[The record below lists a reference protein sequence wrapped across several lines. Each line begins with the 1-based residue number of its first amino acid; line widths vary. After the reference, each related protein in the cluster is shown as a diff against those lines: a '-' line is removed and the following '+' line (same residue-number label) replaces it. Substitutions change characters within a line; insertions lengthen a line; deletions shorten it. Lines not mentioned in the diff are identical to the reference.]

1 MRRLYEMSIGM
12 PNKLD
17 SYDVIV
23 AGAGIGG
30 LLSAAMLT
38 KSGFSVIVFERLS
51 FIGGR
56 FTSFNFKGYEIPSG
70 AVHMIPNSRGSFT
83 KIMREFGIDYKKTD
97 VWVEYIWGDRRRSC
111 RHATSIFS
119 ALKSTSARWALAKV
133 IFEVMKP
140 QKTEGISFGEYLKSE
155 IGNDELYRFFEAF
168 ANFSLSLSVEDI
180 SAKNMFKILKDMLLQ
195 GLLWDNRVVPIGGC
209 KGVVRSLKEIIS
221 AHNGKIV
228 TNADVRKILVHEGVA
243 NGVFVKV
250 GGDCRE
256 LTSRYVVSNLGPI
269 KTYEKMDKGGY
280 SGVLSELRGK
290 KPPAGITI
298 SIAASKDMLGHSGI
312 TLTPIGERV
321 CGMVQPTAIDP
332 SLAPEGKHLLL
343 THQILKSQNIKKE
356 IELGIADL
364 HNIFPDFD
372 EHCEILCAHSFHSE
386 WPVNYITQGE
396 DLPNRTQIENLFMV
410 GDGNKPPAH
419 IMTEGVAHGVKQVVD
434 AICASQSR
442 QIK

>member
-1 MRRLYEMSIGM
+1 MYEMSISM
-12 PNKLD
+12 SDKRD

-30 LLSAAMLT
+30 LLSAAMLS
-38 KSGFSVIVFERLS
+38 KRGFSVIVFERLS

-70 AVHMIPNSRGSFT
+70 AVHTIPNSRGSFT
-83 KIMREFGIDYKKTD
+83 KILREFGIDYKKTD
-97 VWVEYIWGDRRRSC
+97 VWVEYIWGDHRRSC
-111 RHATSIFS
+111 RHAAGIFNT
-119 ALKSTSARWALAKV
+119 LKSTSAKWALAKV
-133 IFEVMKP
+133 IFEFMQPRKDV
-140 QKTEGISFGEYLKSE
+140 EVSFGEYLKSE

-168 ANFSLSLSVEDI
+168 TNFSLSLSLEDI
-180 SAKNMFKILKDMLLQ
+180 SAKAMFGILRGILLQ
-195 GLLWDNRVVPIGGC
+195 GLLLDNRVVPIGGC
-209 KGVVRSLKEIIS
+209 KGVINGLKEVIS

-228 TNADVRKILVHEGVA
+228 TNADVQKILVNKGRADGV
-243 NGVFVKV
+243 VVKV
-250 GGDCRE
+250 GRECME
-256 LTSRYVVSNLGPI
+256 LTGRYVVSNLGPI
-269 KTYEKMDKGGY
+269 KTYEKMDGEEY

-343 THQILKSQNIKKE
+343 THQILKNRNIKKE

-364 HNIFPDFD
+364 HKIFPDFD
-372 EHCEILCAHSFHSE
+372 EHCEILCTHSFHSD
-386 WPVNYITQGE
+386 WPVNYVTQGE

-419 IMTEGVAHGVKQVVD
+419 IMAEGVAYGAKQVVD
-434 AICASQSR
+434 AICASQH
-442 QIK
+442 K

>member
-1 MRRLYEMSIGM
+1 MPIGM

-30 LLSAAMLT
+30 LLSAAMLS
-38 KSGFSVIVFERLS
+38 KNGFSVIVFERLS

-97 VWVEYIWGDRRRSC
+97 VWVEYIWDDHRRSC
-111 RHATSIFS
+111 RNAAGIFNT
-119 ALKSTSARWALAKV
+119 LKSTSARLALAKV
-133 IFEVMKP
+133 IFEFMQP
-140 QKTEGISFGEYLKSE
+140 QKDLGISFGEYLKSE
-155 IGNDELYRFFEAF
+155 IGNDDLYRFFEAF
-168 ANFSLSLSVEDI
+168 TNFSLSLSLEDI
-180 SAKNMFKILKDMLLQ
+180 SSKAMFGILRNILLQ
-195 GLLWDNRVVPIGGC
+195 GLLLDNRVVPIGGC
-209 KGVVRSLKEIIS
+209 KGVIKGLKEVIS

-228 TNADVRKILVHEGVA
+228 TNADVRKILVHKARADGV
-243 NGVFVKV
+243 VVKV
-250 GGDCRE
+250 GGECME
-256 LTSRYVVSNLGPI
+256 LTGRYIVSNLGPI
-269 KTYEKMDKGGY
+269 KTYEKIDRGEY
-280 SGVLSELRGK
+280 SGVLSELRWK

-343 THQILKSQNIKKE
+343 THQILKNQNIKNE

-364 HNIFPDFD
+364 HKIFPDFD
-372 EHCEILCAHSFHSE
+372 EQCEILCTHSFHSD
-386 WPVNYITQGE
+386 WPANYITQGE
-396 DLPNRTQIENLFMV
+396 DLPNRTPIENLFMV

-419 IMTEGVAHGVKQVVD
+419 IMAEGVAHGAKQVVD
-434 AICASQSR
+434 AICASQH
-442 QIK
+442 K